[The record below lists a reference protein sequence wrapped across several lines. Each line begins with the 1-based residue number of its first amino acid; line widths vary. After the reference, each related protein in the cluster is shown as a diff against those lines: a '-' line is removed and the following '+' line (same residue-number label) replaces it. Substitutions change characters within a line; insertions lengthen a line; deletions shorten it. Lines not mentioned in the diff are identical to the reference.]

1 MPKLPT
7 GELVAVAYAKAAL
20 SRASLTAPVSTTL
33 AAVTAWS
40 TTGALQVTGV
50 VGGVARDTDL
60 RDMVVSFD
68 SWAARP
74 GSDKPPWGQANELV
88 EVIRS
93 SAFWDWTEDLEL
105 DLEPAGVYSP
115 VRVQG
120 AVPVSPEPRR
130 IPDQDASRAHY
141 SLDFRIFWTVR

>member
-1 MPKLPT
+1 MAKRPT
-7 GELVAVAYAKAAL
+7 GELVAVAYAKAILAD
-20 SRASLTAPVSTTL
+20 AGLTAPVSTTL
-33 AAVTAWS
+33 AAVTTWQ
-40 TTGALQVTGV
+40 TTGALQVTGI
-50 VGGVARDTDL
+50 VGGVTRDNDL

-88 EVIRS
+88 EVVRA
-93 SAFWDWTEDLEL
+93 SAFRDWTDALEL
-105 DLEPAGVYSP
+105 ELEPAGVYLP

-120 AVPVSPEPRR
+120 AVPISPEPRR

-141 SLDFRIFWTVR
+141 SLDFRLIWTVR

>member
-1 MPKLPT
+1 MPKNPT
-7 GELVAVAYAKAAL
+7 GELVAVAYGKAVLA
-20 SRASLTAPVSTTL
+20 RAGLAVPVSTTL
-33 AAVTAWS
+33 AAVTSWQA
-40 TTGALQVTGV
+40 TGALQVTGI
-50 VGGVARDTDL
+50 VGGVVRDNDL

-88 EVIRS
+88 ELVRL
-93 SAFWDWTEDLEL
+93 SAFWDWTDALEL
-105 DLEPAGVYSP
+105 DLEPAGVYTG

-120 AVPVSPEPRR
+120 ARPVSPEPRR

-141 SLDFRIFWTVR
+141 SLDFRLLWTVR

>member
-7 GELVAVAYAKAAL
+7 GELVAVAYGKVVLARAAV
-20 SRASLTAPVSTTL
+20 TAPVSTTL
-33 AAVTAWS
+33 APVTAWS
-40 TTGALQVTGV
+40 GTGALQVTGI
-50 VGGVARDTDL
+50 VGGVARDNDL

-88 EVIRS
+88 ELVRS
-93 SAFWDWTEDLEL
+93 SAFWDWTDALPL
-105 DLEPAGVYSP
+105 DLEPAGVYLP
-115 VRVQG
+115 VRVMG
-120 AVPVSPEPRR
+120 ARPVSPEPRR

-141 SLDFRIFWTVR
+141 SLDFRLFWTVR